1 MGYFHKVEDR
11 IGKQIWKLNGWFK
24 SGLHCSEYKESL
36 KVYEL
41 RNDMIR
47 VELQKDNLCVECRR
61 DSSEWK
67 LEAERI
73 VKKDYYSH
81 SGKI

>member
-1 MGYFHKVEDR
+1 M
-11 IGKQIWKLNGWFK
+11 
-24 SGLHCSEYKESL
+24 

>member
-1 MGYFHKVEDR
+1 M
-11 IGKQIWKLNGWFK
+11 
-24 SGLHCSEYKESL
+24 

-41 RNDMIR
+41 RNDMIG
-47 VELQKDNLCVECRR
+47 VELQKDNLWAECRR

-67 LEAERI
+67 LEAERT
-73 VKKDYYSH
+73 VKKKKKDYYSR